1 MQPDASVSSSAA
13 ATERAGAALAA
24 RLRAG
29 DVVLLEGDLAAGKT
43 TLVRGLVVGLGG
55 SAEDVSSPSFVL
67 VQTYPCA
74 AAGLDRLH
82 HIDLYRLADQLR
94 ELRALGLEE
103 FLSDPAAVTAVE
115 WPKDTMAAWIP
126 ADSRVWH
133 CRLTL
138 LDDGAR
144 RIEIT
149 SPACR
154 RRSGSPRR

>member
-1 MQPDASVSSSAA
+1 MRAEASLSSSEA
-13 ATERAGAALAA
+13 ATERAGVALAG
-24 RLRAG
+24 RLRPG

-43 TLVRGLVVGLGG
+43 TLVRGLVVGLCG

-74 AAGLDRLH
+74 AAGVERLH
-82 HIDLYRLADQLR
+82 HVDLYRLADRLP

-103 FLSDPAAVTAVE
+103 LLSDPTAVTAVE
-115 WPKDTMAAWIP
+115 WPKDTLAAWIP
-126 ADSRVWH
+126 ADARVWH

-138 LDDGAR
+138 IEGGAR

-149 SPACR
+149 P
-154 RRSGSPRR
+154 PE

>member
-1 MQPDASVSSSAA
+1 MRAEASLSSSEA
-13 ATERAGAALAA
+13 ATERAGVALAG
-24 RLRAG
+24 RLRPG

-74 AAGLDRLH
+74 AAGVERLH
-82 HIDLYRLADQLR
+82 HVDLYRLADRLP

-103 FLSDPAAVTAVE
+103 LLSDATAVNAVE
-115 WPKDTMAAWIP
+115 WPKDTLAAWIP
-126 ADSRVWH
+126 ADARVWH

-138 LDDGAR
+138 IEGGAR

-149 SPACR
+149 P
-154 RRSGSPRR
+154 PE

>member
-1 MQPDASVSSSAA
+1 MKPDPSVSSSAA
-13 ATERAGAALAA
+13 ATERAGAGLAA

-67 VQTYPCA
+67 VQSYPCA
-74 AAGLDRLH
+74 AVGVQRLH

-103 FLSDPAAVTAVE
+103 FLSDPLGPPLVANWTRVWAGVPDAGARLLAAVAKGDASVRRE
-115 WPKDTMAAWIP
+115 W
-126 ADSRVWH
+126 R
-133 CRLTL
+133 
-138 LDDGAR
+138 
-144 RIEIT
+144 
-149 SPACR
+149 
-154 RRSGSPRR
+154 

>member
-1 MQPDASVSSSAA
+1 MRAVGSLSTSEA
-13 ATERAGAALAA
+13 ATERAGVALAGS
-24 RLRAG
+24 LRPG

-74 AAGLDRLH
+74 AAGVERLH
-82 HIDLYRLADQLR
+82 HVDLYRLADRLP

-103 FLSDPAAVTAVE
+103 LLSDPTAVTAVE
-115 WPKDTMAAWIP
+115 WPKDTLAAWIP
-126 ADSRVWH
+126 ADARVWH
-133 CRLTL
+133 CRLTMIE
-138 LDDGAR
+138 DGAR

-149 SPACR
+149 APE
-154 RRSGSPRR
+154 

>member
-1 MQPDASVSSSAA
+1 MRAEASLSSSEA
-13 ATERAGAALAA
+13 ATERAGVALAG
-24 RLRAG
+24 RLRPG

-74 AAGLDRLH
+74 AAGVERLH
-82 HIDLYRLADQLR
+82 HVDLYRLADRLP

-103 FLSDPAAVTAVE
+103 LLSDPTAVTAVE
-115 WPKDTMAAWIP
+115 WPKDTLAAWIP
-126 ADSRVWH
+126 ADARVWH

-138 LDDGAR
+138 IEGGAR

-149 SPACR
+149 APE
-154 RRSGSPRR
+154 

>member
-1 MQPDASVSSSAA
+1 MRAEASLSSSEA
-13 ATERAGAALAA
+13 ATERAGVALAG
-24 RLRAG
+24 RLRPG

-74 AAGLDRLH
+74 AAGVERLH
-82 HIDLYRLADQLR
+82 HVDLYRLADRLP

-103 FLSDPAAVTAVE
+103 LLSDPTAVTAVE
-115 WPKDTMAAWIP
+115 WPKDTLAAWIP
-126 ADSRVWH
+126 ADARVWH

-138 LDDGAR
+138 IEGGAR

-149 SPACR
+149 P
-154 RRSGSPRR
+154 PE

>member
-1 MQPDASVSSSAA
+1 MKPDASESSSAT
-13 ATERAGAALAA
+13 ATERAGTALAA

-43 TLVRGLVVGLGG
+43 TLVRGLVAGLGG

-74 AAGLDRLH
+74 AAGVERLH

-115 WPKDTMAAWIP
+115 WPKDTLAAWIP

-138 LDDGAR
+138 LDGGAR

-154 RRSGSPRR
+154 RRSG